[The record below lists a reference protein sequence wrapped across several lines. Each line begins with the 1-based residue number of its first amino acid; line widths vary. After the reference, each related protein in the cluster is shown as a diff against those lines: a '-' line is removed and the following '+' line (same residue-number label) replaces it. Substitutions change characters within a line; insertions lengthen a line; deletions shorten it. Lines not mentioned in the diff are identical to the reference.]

1 MLELRWFLLPVCLE
15 GAAGSTWMQRGGK
28 LVGMTLA
35 VLPRT
40 GACILVRMSGLG
52 LEALKLEKAV
62 CLFPR
67 KSRQDLGPP
76 PSWSVLWHQWEVQGN
91 PL

>member
-1 MLELRWFLLPVCLE
+1 MLELGWFLLQVCLE
-15 GAAGSTWMQRGGK
+15 GVAGSAWMQRGRK

-40 GACILVRMSGLG
+40 GACILVGTSGLG

-62 CLFPR
+62 
-67 KSRQDLGPP
+67 
-76 PSWSVLWHQWEVQGN
+76 
-91 PL
+91 